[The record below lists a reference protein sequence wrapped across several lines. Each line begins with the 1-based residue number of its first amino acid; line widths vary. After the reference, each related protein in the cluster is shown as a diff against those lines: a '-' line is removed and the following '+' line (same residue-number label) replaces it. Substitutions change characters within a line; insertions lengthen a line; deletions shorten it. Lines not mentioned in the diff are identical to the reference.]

1 MAEVFRITTPEG
13 HVYDYHRGVDQLKAD
28 HPGAVITGRRVVNDV
43 GEGTY
48 EPWSIAKEQ
57 AAQRKA
63 DAEKTAKK
71 TSGKKKDEA
80 PAEEPVAV
88 VVEVAPADAPADV
101 PAENGK

>member
-1 MAEVFRITTPEG
+1 MAEVFRITTAEG
-13 HVYDYHRGVDQLKAD
+13 HIHDYHRGVDQLKQD
-28 HPGAVITGRRVVNDV
+28 HPGAVITGRRVMNDV

-63 DAEKTAKK
+63 AAEKAAKK
-71 TSGKKKDEA
+71 APSKKKDEA

-88 VVEVAPADAPADV
+88 VVEAAPAEAPAKD
-101 PAENGK
+101 GK